1 MDLADLKTRAL
12 VDPERDLVSREIFVD
27 PTLYAAELERIF
39 ATQWLFVGHVSQVRR
54 PGDFVVSR
62 MGEESVLLVRDVDG
76 ELHVFLN
83 SCRHRGMQVCRYD
96 QGNASEF
103 ACPYHGWT
111 YDTKGRLGAVPAL
124 REGYFSELELA
135 EWGLVEARV
144 AELKGSI
151 WACWDA
157 ATPGLE
163 DWLGDARIWIEEFF
177 TVPDVGVG
185 ELELIAG
192 VQKWTLPCNWKFGA
206 ENFSGDNYHN
216 VSHASVDQLAL
227 SPSGKAG
234 RHQYDAIPQK
244 PVLQNI
250 AYAATGHSGRG
261 ALYPPGFDFLS
272 AYAAVPELHAY
283 YRRAYAAREQQ
294 LGERARMVPHGGTI
308 FPNMS
313 FSNGRTS
320 IALWHPAGPET
331 CEVWRFYFVPEY
343 APAAVK
349 DHLRRYVIRYQG
361 PSGLTEE
368 DDMENWNLAHRA
380 SRGTIARRHP
390 YHMAMG
396 LGHEMAAGSEP
407 WIARGGTVMEGV
419 SEQNQRGYYRR
430 WAQLMG
436 VL

>member
-1 MDLADLKTRAL
+1 MDPNDLKTRRL
-12 VDPERDLVSREIFVD
+12 VDPEHGMVSREIFID
-27 PTLYAAELERIF
+27 PSLYAAEQERIF
-39 ATQWLFVGHVSQVRR
+39 ATQWLFIGHVSQVRR
-54 PGDFVVSR
+54 PGDFVVTR
-62 MGEESVLLVRDVDG
+62 MGEESVLLVRDTAG
-76 ELHVFLN
+76 EVRAFLN

-96 QGNASEF
+96 QGNATEF

-111 YDTKGRLGAVPAL
+111 YDTQGRLGAVPAL
-124 REGYFSELELA
+124 REGYFNELERGEL
-135 EWGLVEARV
+135 GLVPARV
-144 AELKGSI
+144 ALLKGSI

-157 ATPGLE
+157 ATPPLE
-163 DWLGDARIWIEEFF
+163 QWLGDARIWVEEFF
-177 TVPDVGVG
+177 TVPDAGAG

-216 VSHASVDQLAL
+216 VSHASVDGLAL

-250 AYAATGHSGRG
+250 AYGATGHSGRG
-261 ALYPPGFDFLS
+261 ALYPPGFDFLT
-272 AYAAVPELHAY
+272 AYRAVPELHEY
-283 YRRAYAAREQQ
+283 YRRAYAAREAQ
-294 LGERARMVPHGGTI
+294 LGDQARFVPHGGTI

-320 IALWHPAGPET
+320 IAMWHPAGPEH
-331 CEVWRFYFVPEY
+331 CEVWRYYFVPEH
-343 APAAVK
+343 APRAVK

-368 DDMENWNLAHRA
+368 DDMENWNLAHQA
-380 SRGTIARRHP
+380 SRGVIARRYP
-390 YHMAMG
+390 YHLAMG
-396 LGHEMAAGSEP
+396 LGHEMPAGSEP

-430 WAQLMG
+430 WAALMG
-436 VL
+436 AA